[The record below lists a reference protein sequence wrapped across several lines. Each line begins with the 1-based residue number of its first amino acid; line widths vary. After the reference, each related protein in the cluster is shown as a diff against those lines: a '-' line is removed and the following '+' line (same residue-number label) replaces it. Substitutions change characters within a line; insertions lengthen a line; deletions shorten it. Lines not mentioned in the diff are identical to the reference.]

1 MCCSGT
7 GNVLKIQSL
16 LHVCSEYH
24 KLKEEGDEAEP
35 EGVEP
40 EGATPTAK
48 SGSAKTKTSS
58 KDKSKKNS
66 SKTKKETEEAEPG
79 SLEEPGSHQS
89 ISVLGIA
96 LIAMGEDI
104 GGEMAMRTFNHLVGV

>member
-1 MCCSGT
+1 MLLFLGT

-24 KLKEEGDEAEP
+24 KLKEGDEAEP
-35 EGVEP
+35 EGVES
-40 EGATPTAK
+40 EGATPTTK
-48 SGSAKTKTSS
+48 SGSAKTKSAS
-58 KDKSKKNS
+58 KDKLKKSDSKSKK
-66 SKTKKETEEAEPG
+66 EAEEAEPG
-79 SLEEPGSHQS
+79 SLDEPGSHQS

-104 GGEMAMRTFNHLVGV
+104 GGEMAMRTFNHLV